1 MAIPQTQYHVTL
13 TFIEPILGS
22 TPEHDAYKTYV
33 AQQAIDNGKYV
44 SDEMQTLVDQP
55 RGHTNFH
62 REGNKPVL
70 YDYVLKGY
78 LKEACTAL
86 RRIDG
91 TLSKKMTAH
100 KTKIDS
106 LVMVYPRRIALQ
118 LRKPT
123 YDFSRPLRA
132 DTAQGPRVTLV
143 SSTTA
148 AAAQLIAFYLA
159 CLCFVN
165 GRRCC
170 RCRRRRWHLWSFR
183 RENRSHV
190 LPLCCCIVTRNAF

>member
-1 MAIPQTQYHVTL
+1 MAIPQTQYKVTL

-148 AAAQLIAFYLA
+148 AEGTVMEFTVSVLGGAIDEALLREWFEYGQYSGLGQWRSAGWGRFTAEIAPVAA
-159 CLCFVN
+159 
-165 GRRCC
+165 
-170 RCRRRRWHLWSFR
+170 
-183 RENRSHV
+183 
-190 LPLCCCIVTRNAF
+190 